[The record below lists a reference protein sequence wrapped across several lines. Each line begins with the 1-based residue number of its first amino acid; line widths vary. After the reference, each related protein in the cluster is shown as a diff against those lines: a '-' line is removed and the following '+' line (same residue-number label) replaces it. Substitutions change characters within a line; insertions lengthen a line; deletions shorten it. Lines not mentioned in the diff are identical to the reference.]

1 MPLLVGPLSV
11 NTEPLFTIK
20 YSMLILK
27 KLLKIIANFNILDV
41 LIRLIFVEEQV
52 FYWPSQIYKSKIA
65 AFDILMIM
73 DKKVEEAEV

>member
-1 MPLLVGPLSV
+1 MPLLVGSLSL

-27 KLLKIIANFNILDV
+27 KLLRIIANFNILDV

-52 FYWPSQIYKSKIA
+52 FYWPSQMYKSKIA
-65 AFDILMIM
+65 AFDILRIM
-73 DKKVEEAEV
+73 DKKIEEAEV